1 MKKYLDVLT
10 TCGLFDGIGE
20 DELLS
25 ILGCLKAKVI
35 EFDKK
40 YTVFREG
47 TTQKHVGI
55 LLSGSLHLVRMDYYG
70 NRSILSGVE
79 VGETF
84 LEAFACSGVELPL
97 SVVADEPS
105 EVMIIDVRHILHTCA
120 NCCAFHQKLI
130 FNIMKILANKNVAF
144 HQKIDVTSKRST
156 REKLLTYL
164 NYQSKKANSNEFLVP
179 FDRQELA
186 DYLEVERSGL
196 SVEIGKLKKEGLI
209 DSHKNYF
216 KLLY

>member
-1 MKKYLDVLT
+1 MKKFLPILT
-10 TCGLFDGIGE
+10 KCGLFDDIGE
-20 DELLS
+20 QELLS
-25 ILGCLKAKVI
+25 ILGCLKAKVV
-35 EFDKK
+35 EFDKQ

-47 TTQKHVGI
+47 TTQKHLGI

-84 LEAFACSGVELPL
+84 LEAFACSEVELPL

-120 NCCAFHQKLI
+120 NCCDFHQRLI
-130 FNIMKILANKNVAF
+130 FNIMKILATKNVAF

-164 NYQSKKANSNEFLVP
+164 NYQSKKANSNEFLIP

-196 SVEIGKLKKEGLI
+196 SVEISKLKKEGLI
-209 DSHKNYF
+209 DSNKNYF

>member
-1 MKKYLDVLT
+1 MKKYLPILKK
-10 TCGLFDGIGE
+10 CALFHGIS
-20 DELLS
+20 DDDIMR

-35 EFDKK
+35 ELDKK

-47 TTQKHVGI
+47 TTQKYIGI

-79 VGETF
+79 AGETF
-84 LEAFACSGVELPL
+84 LEAFACTETELPL
-97 SVVADEPS
+97 SVIADEPS
-105 EVMIIDVRHILHTCA
+105 EVMIIDVRHILHTCS
-120 NCCAFHQKLI
+120 NCCAFHQHLI
-130 FNIMKILANKNVAF
+130 FNIMKILATKNIAF
-144 HQKIDVTSKRST
+144 YQKIDITSKRST

-164 NYQSKKANSNEFLVP
+164 NYQSKKVNSNEFNIP

-196 SVEIGKLKKEGLI
+196 SMEISKLKSEGLI
-209 DSHKNYF
+209 DSYKNYF
-216 KLLY
+216 KLM